1 MTYIKPSTENKVIAH
16 LIHGENNIKDISKY
30 IKKLFNITW
39 SKNNQE
45 IYKLC
50 KDYIKLDKPD
60 FGLSDYIA
68 NEHSNREY
76 IIDLIEIIDFSPGL
90 LKLNIDKLIKI
101 QETTR
106 VNNALI
112 GLKNKPVNEVLRD
125 VKNLKGV
132 QNVKP
137 MTLADVKKK
146 RLIDRA
152 FEKDAPSTGFPSLD
166 AIIKGFVAN
175 HVYTMTGDTNV
186 GKTQACCNF
195 AYNVAK
201 QGKRVLYFSL
211 EPDISVIEYLA
222 SIWAKKRYEDTTEDD
237 LTPPKDIAIDIYTK
251 EHVNSL
257 ENMVNIVENSERYD
271 LIIIDHFGYFTSTGR
286 NKTQV
291 ESNAMKIMASF
302 SKRNKTCVLIVVH
315 PRKTPAGKKQ
325 RNLSIQDISGSAA
338 FSQDA
343 TDVMIIV
350 RRKEKKNEDENPF
363 NVKYSNKGYIVVHK
377 TKAGGNGAV
386 AINFVDGSALI
397 LEQEPYEEKMEAFE
411 KDVASSLS

>member
-76 IIDLIEIIDFSPGL
+76 IIDLIEIIDFSPGI

-211 EPDISVIEYLA
+211 EPDTTVIEYLA
-222 SIWAKKRYEDTTEDD
+222 SVWSRKRFDGVTEKD
-237 LTPPKDIAIDIYTK
+237 LDSPPNIDIDIYTK
-251 EHVNSL
+251 EHVESL
-257 ENMVNIVENSERYD
+257 NDMVNIVENSERYD
-271 LIIIDHFGYFTSTGR
+271 LIIIDHFGYFTSSSN
-286 NKTQV
+286 NKTQT
-291 ESNAMKIMASF
+291 ESNAMKTMASF
-302 SKRNKTCVLIVVH
+302 SKRNNTAVLIVVH
-315 PRKTPAGKKQ
+315 PRKSAVSASKERK
-325 RNLSIQDISGSAA
+325 LSIQDISGSAA

-343 TDVMIIV
+343 TDVLIIV
-350 RRKEKKNEDENPF
+350 RKKDEDDPLKIKYINE
-363 NVKYSNKGYIVVHK
+363 GYIAVHK
-377 TKAGGNGAV
+377 TKAGGNGAA
-386 AINFVDGSALI
+386 AIKFIEGSALI
-397 LEQEPYEEKMEAFE
+397 MELDAYANKVVE
-411 KDVASSLS
+411 ILS

>member
-1 MTYIKPSTENKVIAH
+1 MV
-16 LIHGENNIKDISKY
+16 HGDSEDYTKYLRKLANIKWNKY
-30 IKKLFNITW
+30 
-39 SKNNQE
+39 NQE
-45 IYKLC
+45 AFDLC
-50 KDYIKLDKPD
+50 KDYTKLVEPG
-60 FGLSDYIA
+60 FSMAEYVA
-68 NEHSNREY
+68 NEHQDREY
-76 IIDLIEIIDFSPGL
+76 IVKLLDITDFSDGIFN
-90 LKLNIDKLIKI
+90 LNVDKLIKT
-101 QETTR
+101 QDTDR

-112 GLKNKPVNEVLRD
+112 GLKGKTVNEALRD
-125 VKNLKGV
+125 IKDLKGV
-132 QNVKP
+132 QIVQPMSLTEVKEQ
-137 MTLADVKKK
+137 
-146 RLIDRA
+146 RLIDREY
-152 FEKDAPSTGFPSLD
+152 EKAAPSTGYKNLD
-166 AIIKGFVAN
+166 TILKGFVAN
-175 HVYTMTGDTNV
+175 HTITMTGETNV

-350 RRKEKKNEDENPF
+350 RRKKKKNEDENPF

>member
-211 EPDISVIEYLA
+211 EPDTTVIEYLA
-222 SIWAKKRYEDTTEDD
+222 SVWSRKRFDNVTEKD
-237 LTPPKDIAIDIYTK
+237 LDSPPNIDIDIFTK
-251 EHVNSL
+251 EHVHSL
-257 ENMVNIVENSERYD
+257 DDMVNIVENSERYD
-271 LIIIDHFGYFTSTGR
+271 LIIIDHFGYFTSIGN
-286 NKTQV
+286 NKTQI
-291 ESNAMKIMASF
+291 ESNAMKTMASF
-302 SKRNKTCVLIVVH
+302 SKRNKTAVLIVVH
-315 PRKTPAGKKQ
+315 PRKTASSASKDRK
-325 RNLSIQDISGSAA
+325 LSIQDISGSAA

-343 TDVMIIV
+343 TDVLIIV
-350 RRKEKKNEDENPF
+350 RKKDEDDPLKIKYINE
-363 NVKYSNKGYIVVHK
+363 GYIAVHK
-377 TKAGGNGAV
+377 TKAGGNGAA
-386 AINFVDGSALI
+386 AIKFIEGSALI
-397 LEQEPYEEKMEAFE
+397 MELENYANKVVEI
-411 KDVASSLS
+411 LS